1 MKTKLYILTCL
12 LFSTSL
18 LLNGQSNEN
27 FDTYGQSFDIA
38 GINNYKV
45 EKESLLNNPQDDTKL
60 EGQIL
65 STCPMKGCWMKISV
79 ERDTILVRF
88 KDYGFFVPKSGAEG
102 KSAIINGKLS
112 VDTLSVAQLRHYA
125 EDAGKSNEEVSKIIN
140 PEITISFLADGV
152 VIDK

>member
-1 MKTKLYILTCL
+1 MKYKFYILTTL
-12 LFSTSL
+12 ILSISFLSF
-18 LLNGQSNEN
+18 GQSKEN
-27 FDTYGQSFDIA
+27 LDTYGQSFDTA
-38 GINNYKV
+38 VINNYKA

-65 STCPMKGCWMKISV
+65 STCPMKGCWMKMSV

-125 EDAGKSNEEVSKIIN
+125 EDAGKSKDEVSKIVK